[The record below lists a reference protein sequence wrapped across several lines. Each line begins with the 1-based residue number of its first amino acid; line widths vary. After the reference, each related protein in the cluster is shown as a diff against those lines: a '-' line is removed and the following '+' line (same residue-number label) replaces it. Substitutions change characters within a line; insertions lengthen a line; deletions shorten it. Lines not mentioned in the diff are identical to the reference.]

1 MKAVV
6 DVNQRQ
12 GFEYK
17 LTIAGN
23 DVIQAAISFE
33 YRDGYVLVENL
44 ESANWG
50 KESKSGI
57 YVAPTMLAAVC
68 QLSVQAGYEGFV
80 LITSKHN
87 KKNLM
92 DYYAKLGAQQIGSTS
107 RMAINEVTSQKLIDV
122 YLTKGGGSIHGGK

>member
-1 MKAVV
+1 MRVIIKTKDTKEYFSGYFDPVTSKDLKSLALWFFNWLEEY
-6 DVNQRQ
+6 DNPNRQ
-12 GFEYK
+12 VYK

-57 YVAPTMLAAVC
+57 NVAPTMLAAV
-68 QLSVQAGYEGFV
+68 
-80 LITSKHN
+80 N
-87 KKNLM
+87 
-92 DYYAKLGAQQIGSTS
+92 
-107 RMAINEVTSQKLIDV
+107 
-122 YLTKGGGSIHGGK
+122 